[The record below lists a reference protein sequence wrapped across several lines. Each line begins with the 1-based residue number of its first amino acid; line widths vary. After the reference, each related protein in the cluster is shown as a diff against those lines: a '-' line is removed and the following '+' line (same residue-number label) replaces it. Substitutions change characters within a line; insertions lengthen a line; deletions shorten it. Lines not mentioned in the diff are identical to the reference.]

1 MSADQLQRLIDQVPG
16 VRVIKEETLPNTHQV
31 GAVVEHVGERV
42 EGVFGGAGGAYLLD
56 ELRRGATG
64 CMPAPEFLELHVAIY
79 DRFMA
84 GDEAAATDV
93 FNVLLPGVNYE
104 RLLNV
109 PFVKEVL
116 YRRGV
121 LRTTVTR
128 MSAAQLDRHDLSEI
142 DRLWATWEPYFRA
155 TTLSGAA

>member
-1 MSADQLQRLIDQVPG
+1 
-16 VRVIKEETLPNTHQV
+16 
-31 GAVVEHVGERV
+31 
-42 EGVFGGAGGAYLLD
+42 
-56 ELRRGATG
+56 
-64 CMPAPEFLELHVAIY
+64 
-79 DRFMA
+79 MA

-155 TTLSGAA
+155 TTVGGAA